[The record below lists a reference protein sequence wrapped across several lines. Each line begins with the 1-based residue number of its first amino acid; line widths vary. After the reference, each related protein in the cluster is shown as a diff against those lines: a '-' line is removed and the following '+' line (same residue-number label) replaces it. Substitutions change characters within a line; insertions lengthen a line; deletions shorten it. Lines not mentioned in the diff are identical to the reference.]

1 MLLRSSSTPSIFLFP
16 RAAFDIVPPTCPLPL
31 AIRKHSPPSQRHSHE
46 IKSADSGRRGE
57 DGRSTAWIHLFTPSS
72 WCLPCASCCRVPAL
86 PQRKAISAITADCS
100 LPCSSADGDSH
111 FSGDRLAIS
120 LAAFERSCS
129 PSFGIR
135 CSLFSVR
142 W

>member
-31 AIRKHSPPSQRHSHE
+31 AIRKHYPPSQPHSHE

-57 DGRSTAWIHLFTPSS
+57 DGRSTAWILLFMPWC

-86 PQRKAISAITADCS
+86 PQRKATSAITEDCS
-100 LPCSSADGDSH
+100 LPCSSADGGSR
-111 FSGDRLAIS
+111 FSGVPSATS
-120 LAAFERSCS
+120 LAAFER
-129 PSFGIR
+129 
-135 CSLFSVR
+135 
-142 W
+142 